1 MAMHLQRRELLK
13 ATTSSPFT
21 RDFRH
26 LLKFPRYWLTRQSFR
41 EPIIKSVRPK
51 DRIKYWNIV
60 PGDKI
65 ADLRDPTK
73 KLYEVLSINKLSNKV
88 FLKGT
93 SRMVP
98 GGKMRQSKSI
108 HYSRC
113 QLYLGTENFNTGDGR
128 VLSKNVFAL
137 RLGTNNKRYDS
148 YHRRYVWDRT
158 VKAVWPK
165 LPKKSPLME
174 MLSKIPWPRPTRQS
188 PTKPHPKYDTPK
200 DVVAERTYWPPA
212 FPTRVS
218 ASIPEPA
225 SENAYINYLFNPT
238 PKPFDQSK
246 PMEVHLYKE
255 LANPHSRAKKQARWQ
270 HFQASRDADREAMI
284 EEELSDLKGRN
295 TREATAEAMYKW
307 RQALVDNEKASRKA
321 RWMTKERVAKIERSR
336 KSKAKKTRRQG
347 ERLEDLVLAVA
358 PNQVIP
364 KVKGSS
370 SVKSNSLST

>member
-1 MAMHLQRRELLK
+1 MPAMHLQRRELLK
-13 ATTSSPFT
+13 ATTTSPFT

-41 EPIIKSVRPK
+41 EPIIKSVRPS
-51 DRIKYWNIV
+51 DRIKFWNVV

-65 ADLRDPTK
+65 ADLRDPSK

-93 SRMVP
+93 SRSVP

-113 QLYLGTENFNTGDGR
+113 QLYLGTENFNTGNGE

-137 RLGTNNKRYDS
+137 RLGTANKRYDS
-148 YHRRYVWDRT
+148 FRGRYIWDRT
-158 VKAVWPK
+158 VKAMWPK
-165 LPKKSPLME
+165 LPNKSPLME
-174 MLSKIPWPRPTRQS
+174 TLSKIPWPRPIRA
-188 PTKPHPKYDTPK
+188 PHPKPHPIYDTLK
-200 DVVAERTYWPPA
+200 EAVAERTYWPPTL
-212 FPTRVS
+212 PTRIS
-218 ASIPEPA
+218 ASVPEPA
-225 SENAYINYLFNPT
+225 SEAAYINYLFNPT
-238 PKPFDQSK
+238 PKPFDQSR

-270 HFQASRDADREAMI
+270 HFQAARDSSREEMI
-284 EEELSDLKGRN
+284 DTECNDLKGR
-295 TREATAEAMYKW
+295 TVREATAEAMYKW
-307 RQALVDNEKASRKA
+307 RQGLVNDEKALKKA
-321 RWMTKERVAKIERSR
+321 RWMTKERVEKIQRGR
-336 KSKAKKTRRQG
+336 KATAKKTRRQG

-364 KVKGSS
+364 KAKGSMKSTS
-370 SVKSNSLST
+370 SSA